1 MTEIEDR
8 GGPGGSHV
16 FAISQHGINVSII
29 LLDQE
34 RVHQYS
40 PEISCSTSLIMFH
53 SDNLQA
59 TYDTMKA
66 AGVFRM

>member
-16 FAISQHGINVSII
+16 FAVSQHGMNVSII
-29 LLDQE
+29 LLVQE
-34 RVHQYS
+34 RVRQYS
-40 PEISCSTSLIMFH
+40 PEISCITSSIMFH
-53 SDNLQA
+53 TKNLQE
-59 TYDTMKA
+59 THDTMKA

>member
-16 FAISQHGINVSII
+16 FAVSQHGMNVSII
-29 LLDQE
+29 LLVQE
-34 RVHQYS
+34 RVRQYS
-40 PEISCSTSLIMFH
+40 PEISCITSTIMFH
-53 SDNLQA
+53 TENLQE
-59 TYDTMKA
+59 THDTMKA